1 MDRFLTDVNK
11 HFSEELYCMP
21 EVSRFGVIFK
31 LCCQVNSSLD
41 ILKYLK
47 NYLIMMSNL
56 YETVLYPEAYKTL
69 MYGMDYGRTTLTSNI
84 MLVFCNEGRCMYTQ
98 CKSSM

>member
-1 MDRFLTDVNK
+1 M
-11 HFSEELYCMP
+11 S
-21 EVSRFGVIFK
+21 EVSRFDVIFK

-56 YETVLYPEAYKTL
+56 YETVLCFEAYKTL
-69 MYGMDYGRTTLTSNI
+69 MYGTDYSRTTLTSTI
-84 MLVFCNEGRCMYTQ
+84 MLVFYNDGRCMYTQ

>member
-1 MDRFLTDVNK
+1 M
-11 HFSEELYCMP
+11 S
-21 EVSRFGVIFK
+21 EVSRFDVIFK

-47 NYLIMMSNL
+47 NHLIMMSNL
-56 YETVLYPEAYKTL
+56 YETVLCFEAYKTL
-69 MYGMDYGRTTLTSNI
+69 MYGMDYSRTTLTSTI
-84 MLVFCNEGRCMYTQ
+84 MLVFYNEGRCMYTQ

>member
-1 MDRFLTDVNK
+1 M
-11 HFSEELYCMP
+11 S
-21 EVSRFGVIFK
+21 EVSRFDVIFK

-56 YETVLYPEAYKTL
+56 YETVLCFEAYKTL
-69 MYGMDYGRTTLTSNI
+69 MYGMDYSRTTLTSTI
-84 MLVFCNEGRCMYTQ
+84 MLVFYNEGRCMYTQ

>member
-1 MDRFLTDVNK
+1 M
-11 HFSEELYCMP
+11 S
-21 EVSRFGVIFK
+21 EVSRFDVIFK

-56 YETVLYPEAYKTL
+56 YETVLCFEAYKTL
-69 MYGMDYGRTTLTSNI
+69 MYGTDYSRTTLTSTI
-84 MLVFCNEGRCMYTQ
+84 MLVFYNEGRCMYTQ